1 MEIEY
6 TPNPE
11 KFLGNLSRY
20 LVLLRQLSL
29 DETITFDGKGKVI
42 VHDPKQRSKEDY
54 SLTNPFL
61 PQFLEDYNYGGRV
74 N

>member
-1 MEIEY
+1 MTTLNQDHNI
-6 TPNPE
+6 
-11 KFLGNLSRY
+11 R
-20 LVLLRQLSL
+20 
-29 DETITFDGKGKVI
+29 GKVI